1 MYFTDLFIN
10 TLKFALDN
18 NNFFLISHTRLQLQ
32 LRRTFQTSVHL
43 YPLQLCSLKDP
54 ILENGSSL
62 KYSMP
67 RLSVTRRLLSFNLL

>member
-18 NNFFLISHTRLQLQ
+18 NNIFLISHTRLQLQ
-32 LRRTFQTSVHL
+32 LRKTFQTSVHL

-54 ILENGSSL
+54 ISENGSSL

-67 RLSVTRRLLSFNLL
+67 RLSVTRRLLSSNLL